1 MVFVWLILGVVLL
14 AFEIHHFAFY
24 ALFGAIGAFAAAVV
38 ALIAPSAIPL
48 QLAVAVLAAALGIL
62 VVRPHVSERLHH
74 QHDGKLGRGVHGTL
88 VGEEVMTLDVVGGSH
103 SPGHVLLAGER
114 WLAFSGADRPIPAR
128 THVLVTAV
136 RGTTLEVWP
145 LEGETGFIDTDA
157 LHSHEPGHSL
167 EPGGDD
173 AEGEQS

>member
-24 ALFGAIGAFAAAVV
+24 ALFGANGAFAAAVV

-74 QHDGKLGRGVHGTL
+74 QHEGKLGRGVHGAL

-157 LHSHEPGHSL
+157 LHSI

>member
-1 MVFVWLILGVVLL
+1 VVFAWLILGVVLL

-48 QLAVAVLAAALGIL
+48 QVAVAVLAAVIGIV
-62 VVRPHVSERLHH
+62 VVRPKMSARLHQRH
-74 QHDGKLGRGVHGTL
+74 EGKLGRGVHGTL
-88 VGEEVMTLDVVGGSH
+88 VGEEVMTLDVVGDSH

-128 THVLVTAV
+128 TRVLVTAV

-145 LEGETGFIDTDA
+145 LEGEIGFIDTDA
-157 LHSHEPGHSL
+157 LHSL

-173 AEGEQS
+173 AEGDQT

>member
-1 MVFVWLILGVVLL
+1 M
-14 AFEIHHFAFY
+14 
-24 ALFGAIGAFAAAVV
+24 
-38 ALIAPSAIPL
+38 
-48 QLAVAVLAAALGIL
+48 
-62 VVRPHVSERLHH
+62 RPHVSERLHH
-74 QHDGKLGRGVHGTL
+74 RHDGKLGRGVHGTL
-88 VGEEVMTLDVVGGSH
+88 VGEEVLTLDVVGDSH
-103 SPGHVLLAGER
+103 QPGARAARRRALAGVQR
-114 WLAFSGADRPIPAR
+114 RRIGPSPRG
-128 THVLVTAV
+128 TTVLVTAV